1 MKLLT
6 KKNILLVFLAT
17 LTVFPLISVVAL
29 AAVPQSAQAERV
41 SFVIGSGGNPGGAQL
56 DDWDPTIVTTSS
68 FWALETLVW
77 GNWKDRQVYPGLAE
91 SWTLHARANES
102 GNTGG
107 VAAISFN
114 LRQGVE
120 FMDGSKFNASVV
132 KWNYDRMYN
141 ITGQDIAP
149 NNRRTSV
156 HWFNPSGM
164 ASRFTP
170 NWNLSWAA
178 ADPFNLGGNIPF
190 INETIIVSE
199 YVVNFTL
206 NKWVTSMFYF
216 TEGAMISSKEYAAF
230 ATKPIRGYAGSGVEH
245 LVGTGPY
252 QFVYAD
258 FVVTST
264 QYSVKNEN
272 YWNKDF
278 LEAQGLFVVDDLY
291 TRWYATAEARSTALL
306 AGDIDSSGWQ
316 AQSVLTDMGALD
328 DSAYHTL
335 YPTEYDASY
344 TTIQFSNRENNDVP
358 LAYLYAIAS
367 PNAGDTLR
375 EYWPTWAADPLNEVP
390 PGGQL
395 AQGVNKSV
403 RQAISWAFDY
413 DSYMNV
419 QYAEVGAIRTDNPL
433 GTECVWND
441 HTVPDY
447 EYDITKARQVLLSDP
462 YYATLATARGLDIN
476 SADSAWT
483 GVGLGLNPI
492 NTFTYLDGGT
502 PHKVNTIGKALNDL
516 GFGIN
521 VTLTTSLDTE
531 WMYSKKAMMFDMF
544 SYIWP
549 TGKLEPFAWMGVGM
563 KLLYSKWAVAI
574 PSPSF
579 NFATLQNDT
588 VNYLMDEIPWAGT
601 AAQPLY
607 NELSAILL
615 EEAGHLYIAHAGR
628 GSVVNSGWNVTDE
641 ALERGGGMD
650 VAVHWLGG
658 ARSSA
663 APPAPPEI
671 PGYSTLMVVLFSIV
685 SVLGLSYSIAKKRRK
700 H

>member
-17 LTVFPLISVVAL
+17 ITVFPLISVVAL

-56 DDWDPTIVTTSS
+56 DDWDPAIVTTSN
-68 FWALETLVW
+68 FGALETLVW
-77 GNWKDRQVYPGLAE
+77 ANWKDRLTYPGLAE
-91 SWTLHARANES
+91 SWTLHARPDEG

-132 KWNYDRMYN
+132 KWNWDRLIN
-141 ITGQDIAP
+141 ITGINVSP
-149 NNRRTSV
+149 NNRKASL
-156 HWFNPSGM
+156 HWFDPSGM
-164 ASRFTP
+164 ASHFTQ

-178 ADPFNLGGNIPF
+178 SDPFNMGGRIPVVDEV
-190 INETIIVSE
+190 IVVSE

-206 NKWVTSMFYF
+206 NKWVTHMYYF
-216 TEGAMISSKEYAAF
+216 LECPMISMEEYAAF
-230 ATKPIRGYAGSGVEH
+230 ATTYIRGYSGSGVEH

-272 YWNKDF
+272 YWNKDY
-278 LEAQGLFVVDDLY
+278 LESQGLFVVDDVY
-291 TRWYATAEARSTALL
+291 TRWYATSESRTNALL
-306 AGDIDSSGWQ
+306 AGDVDVSGWQ
-316 AQSVLTDMGALD
+316 AQSILTDMVALNA
-328 DSAYHTL
+328 SALHTL

-344 TTIQFSNRENNDVP
+344 TTIQFSNRENNDKPV
-358 LAYLYAIAS
+358 AYL
-367 PNAGDTLR
+367 GGLTLR
-375 EYWPTWAADPLNEVP
+375 QYWPTWAAANGI
-390 PGGQL
+390 PGQPI

-413 DSYMNV
+413 DSYMDV
-419 QYAEVGAIRTDNPL
+419 QYETTGAVRCDSPL

-441 HTVPDY
+441 GTVPYY
-447 EYDITKARQVLLSDP
+447 EYNITKARQVLLNDP
-462 YYATLATARGLDIN
+462 YYATQATARGLDIN
-476 SADSAWT
+476 SADSQWT

-502 PHKVNTIGKALNDL
+502 PHKANTIGKALNDL
-516 GFGIN
+516 GFGMTIN
-521 VTLTTSLDTE
+521 LTTSLDSE
-531 WMYSKKAMMFDMF
+531 WMYTKKAMQFDMF

-549 TGKLEPFAWMGVGM
+549 TGKLEPFEWMTWGM
-563 KLLYSKWAVAI
+563 RLLYSSSMVAI
-574 PSPSF
+574 PVAF
-579 NFATLQNDT
+579 NFAMLQNSSID
-588 VNYLMDEIPWAGT
+588 YLMNEIPWMGT
-601 AAQPLY
+601 AAQPAY
-607 NELSAILL
+607 NNLTAMLL

-641 ALERGGGMD
+641 ALERGGGMN

-658 ARSSA
+658 ARASS

-700 H
+700 F